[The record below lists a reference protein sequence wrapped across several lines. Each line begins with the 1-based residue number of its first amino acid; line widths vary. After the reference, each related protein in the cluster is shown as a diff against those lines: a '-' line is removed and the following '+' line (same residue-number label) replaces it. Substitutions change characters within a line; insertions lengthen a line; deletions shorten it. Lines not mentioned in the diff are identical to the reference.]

1 MRVGGFGKRNET
13 CQQALEYR
21 FYSCKRI
28 LKQKYPGKII
38 KRGDRFKKSTPPTVT
53 DMLKKICYTLLI
65 LGVLGAT
72 NTQAQKVLEY
82 KKYYHD
88 GQAKIKAGN
97 YQEAIA
103 DLDKAIERMPYYSA
117 MYAERG
123 EAKFKT
129 KDYAGAV
136 SDFTITLQKKPYDY
150 QTYIK
155 RGIAYYHLQ
164 DYVNAELD
172 LQDALHYKPYEKQAQ
187 QYLAKTQAQLKVI
200 EQQVLAQQNAV
211 LATQNQQNER
221 NRWERR
227 QRRFYRNQLIWGTL
241 LPLAIWTGI
250 LLWR

>member
-1 MRVGGFGKRNET
+1 
-13 CQQALEYR
+13 
-21 FYSCKRI
+21 
-28 LKQKYPGKII
+28 
-38 KRGDRFKKSTPPTVT
+38 
-53 DMLKKICYTLLI
+53 MLKRSGYLLI
-65 LGVLGAT
+65 ALCLVALS
-72 NTQAQKVLEY
+72 NLQAQKVLEY

-88 GQAKIKAGN
+88 GQAKLKAGKFT
-97 YQEAIA
+97 EAIA
-103 DLDKAIERMPYYSA
+103 DLDKAIQRMPYYSA

-123 EAKFKT
+123 EAKLKT
-129 KDYAGAV
+129 QDYAGAV
-136 SDFTITLQKKPYDY
+136 DDFTITLQKKPYDY
-150 QTYIK
+150 HTYIK

-172 LQDALHYKPYEKQAQ
+172 LQDALHYKPYDKQAQ

-200 EQQVLAQQNAV
+200 KQQTIAQQNEI

-241 LPLAIWTGI
+241 LPLAVWTGI